1 MKAGD
6 LVAFKLEVKDRKRS
20 NVRYRNGSLGL
31 GLIVKHDPAGVMYFV
46 RWGQRSGWYCPEL
59 LEMVN
64 ESR

>member
-6 LVAFKLEVKDRKRS
+6 LVAYKLEVKDRKRS
-20 NVRYRNGSLGL
+20 NVRYRNPLGL
-31 GLIVKHDPAGVMYFV
+31 GLIVKHDPAGVMFLV

-59 LEMVN
+59 LEVVN

>member
-6 LVAFKLEVKDRKRS
+6 LVAYKLEVKDRKRS
-20 NVRYRNGSLGL
+20 NVRYRNPLGL
-31 GLIVKHDPAGVMYFV
+31 GLIVKPDPTGGMYFV
-46 RWGQRSGWYCPEL
+46 RWGQRSGWHRPET